1 MNSFKT
7 KPLYMA
13 VLAALVALPAAADD
27 TAQVVAADQ
36 SSQPSAPASTPSST
50 AQPAAKAAS
59 DKDSKAEAL
68 PEVSV
73 DSTQT
78 QDKGEYSAPV
88 STIGGKV
95 PTAVRD
101 IPQSLT
107 VINRAVLDAQAS
119 ASLADAL
126 RNVPGITIGGAEGG
140 QIGTNINLRGFT
152 ARTDIY
158 LDGMRDRGQYFRD
171 TYYLDSVEV
180 LKGPSSMLFG
190 RGSTGGVINQVRNK
204 AYLGESASI
213 TGTVGTGG
221 YYRST
226 MDYNHQLSDDSA
238 MRIDVMGQDISGVRD
253 VMENQDFGFAPT
265 VRFGIGTPTEITLSA
280 LIEHNHDMPDYGI
293 PAVNGE
299 VAHINYNNFY
309 GLTNDHT
316 DQDVDILN
324 ATIKH
329 VFSDNLTLRNQ
340 TQYAYYDTAARE
352 SAFGR
357 LGKLVGNTFTSLPL
371 ANRNAGNTT
380 ALPNSQLSVLLIS
393 HDRAITDQSLDNQT
407 DLIAKFD
414 TGSIKH
420 TLVTGLELGYDVYTN
435 LSSSRNDPSIH
446 VIANG
451 GAAVTNA
458 VGVVSLSDPAHI
470 STSGTTVNT
479 IGNYAYA
486 TANEF
491 AVYANDTLEFN
502 KQWKAVLGLRW
513 DRFDADISN
522 TINSSNTLPG
532 TNTTPASAGRI
543 DTFTSVRAGL
553 IYQPTDAQS
562 YYVSYGTSFDPS
574 LETLALATGQ
584 QNIAPETS
592 ASYELGGKW
601 DLLGDGLSLTS
612 AIFRIEKDNARSQVS
627 TGVYN
632 VDGDV
637 RVDGFEASLTGHIT
651 PKWQV
656 ISGYTYMDSEVV
668 KASALDGSQGK
679 ELANTPNN
687 TAMIWTTYNPTAEWE
702 IGGGATALSS
712 VFASNTDVARA
723 PGYTRYDATVAYHQ
737 PKYDLRLN
745 LLNLTDKDY
754 IASAI
759 PSDGGRFVPGAGR
772 TLLGTATY
780 RF

>member
-1 MNSFKT
+1 
-7 KPLYMA
+7 MA

-27 TAQVVAADQ
+27 TTQLAAADQ
-36 SSQPSAPASTPSST
+36 PA
-50 AQPAAKAAS
+50 AQPVTKKVA

-158 LDGMRDRGQYFRD
+158 IDGMRDRGQYYRD

-204 AYLGESASI
+204 PFLGESASL
-213 TGTVGTGG
+213 TGTMGTDG

-226 MDYNHQLSDDSA
+226 VDYNHQLSDTSA
-238 MRIDVMGQDISGVRD
+238 LRIDVMAQDIGNTRD

-265 VRFGIGTPTEITLSA
+265 VRFGIGTPTEVTLSA

-293 PAVNGE
+293 PAVNGQ
-299 VAHINYNNFY
+299 VANINFNNFF
-309 GLTNDHT
+309 GLNNDHT

-329 VFSDNLTLRNQ
+329 VFSDNLTIRNQ
-340 TQYAYYDTAARE
+340 TQYAYYDTQARE
-352 SAFGR
+352 TAFGR
-357 LGKLVGNTFTSLPL
+357 LGTFNPLTNTFTSIPL

-380 ALPNSQLSVLLIS
+380 ALANSQLSVLMIS
-393 HDRAITDQSLDNQT
+393 HDRAIKDQSLDNQT
-407 DLIAKFD
+407 DVIAKFD

-420 TLVTGLELGYDVYTN
+420 TLVTGMELGYDEYTN
-435 LSSSRNDPSIH
+435 LSSSRNDPTLHI
-446 VIANG
+446 VANG
-451 GAAVTNA
+451 GAAVTNGVA
-458 VGVVSLSDPAHI
+458 VVSLTDPAHL
-470 STSGTTVNT
+470 STPANNVNT
-479 IGNYAYA
+479 IGNYASA
-486 TANEF
+486 TAGEF
-491 AVYANDTLEFN
+491 AVYANDTVEFN
-502 KQWKAVLGLRW
+502 KEWKAVVGLRW

-522 TINSSNTLPG
+522 SINSTNTAG
-532 TNTTPASAGRI
+532 NTTPASAGRI
-543 DTFTSVRAGL
+543 DTFTSVRTGL
-553 IYQPTDAQS
+553 IYQPTNAQS
-562 YYVSYGTSFDPS
+562 YYISYGTSFDPS
-574 LETLALATGQ
+574 LETLALTTGQ
-584 QNIAPETS
+584 QSIPPETS

-601 DLLGDGLSLTS
+601 DLLNGSLSLTS
-612 AIFRIEKDNARSQVS
+612 AIFRIEKDNARTQVS

-632 VDGDV
+632 IDGDV

-651 PKWQV
+651 PNWQV
-656 ISGYTYMDSEVV
+656 ITGYTYMDSEVV
-668 KASALDGSQGK
+668 KASALDGTQGK

-702 IGGGATALSS
+702 VGGGVTALSR
-712 VFASNTDVARA
+712 VYASNTDVDTA
-723 PGYTRYDATVAYHQ
+723 PGYTRVDATVAYHQ

-745 LLNLTDKDY
+745 ILNLLDRDY